1 MPKFARKTF
10 VSLAVLVT
18 ASFGSHPVSAED
30 KPKEL
35 VEAYN
40 KAGIELF
47 GKLSDT
53 PGNIVMSPYSI
64 GTALAMAAAGARGT
78 TEKEIVQGL
87 DYPFAP
93 SVVADVSAAL
103 DGRVTKRSSDE
114 RVSIT
119 LANALHL
126 TRTDG
131 PISKSYQTLVRDK
144 FGAEVFRGSDLAAI
158 NGWVKD
164 KTSGKI
170 DKLLDT
176 LDPNSICVLLN
187 AIRFKGLWALPFP
200 EDKTKPRKFHLTK
213 DETIQVDTMRTTN
226 EFRIHSGAGFD
237 AIALPY
243 KGNILDMI
251 VLLPSS
257 KGDKKQAAIK
267 LNDKMAKT
275 IVDGLNKE
283 KRQTVLVTM
292 PKFKTE
298 FASNLVPALESL
310 GLKQPFNQDKAD
322 FTGMTESAEEKDRIH
337 ISQVRH
343 KAVIEVDE
351 AGTEAA
357 AVTGV
362 EFSGRSIRPKF
373 PEFIINRPFV
383 YMITDRASGAILFI
397 GRLADPRA

>member
-1 MPKFARKTF
+1 MPNFAPKLF
-10 VSLAVLVT
+10 VSLAVLAV
-18 ASFGSHPVSAED
+18 ASAGSNAVSAED
-30 KPKEL
+30 EPSAL
-35 VEAYN
+35 VKAYN
-40 KAGIELF
+40 KSGIELF

-53 PGNIVMSPYSI
+53 PGNIIMSPYSI
-64 GTALAMAAAGARGT
+64 GTALAMASAGARGS
-78 TEKEIVQGL
+78 TEKEMVKAL

-93 SVVADVSAAL
+93 SIVADASKAL
-103 DGRVTKRSSDE
+103 GGRVTKRSPDE
-114 RVSIT
+114 GVAIE

-126 TRTDG
+126 TRPDG
-131 PISKSYQTLVRDK
+131 PISKSYQALVRDK
-144 FGAEVFRGSDLAAI
+144 FGAEIFRGSDLAAI

-176 LDPNSICVLLN
+176 LDPQSICVLLN
-187 AIRFKGLWALPFP
+187 AIHFKGLWALPFP
-200 EDKTKPRKFHLTK
+200 SDKTKPRDFHLSK
-213 DETIQVDTMRTTN
+213 GETVQVETMWTTN
-226 EFRIHSGAGFD
+226 DFRVRSGAEFD

-243 KGNILDMI
+243 KGKILEMI
-251 VLLPSS
+251 VLLPNGKDD
-257 KGDKKQAAIK
+257 KGQVAVKLDDKK
-267 LNDKMAKT
+267 AKA

-283 KRQTVLVTM
+283 RRQTTMVSM

-298 FASNLVPALESL
+298 FASDLVPALEGL
-310 GLKQPFNQDKAD
+310 GLKQPFERDHAD
-322 FTGMTESAEEKDRIH
+322 FSGMTDSAEEKDRLH

-343 KAVIEVDE
+343 KAFIEVDE

-373 PEFIINRPFV
+373 PEFKIDRPFL

-397 GRLADPRA
+397 GRLSDPRS

>member
-1 MPKFARKTF
+1 MPNFARKLF
-10 VSLAVLVT
+10 VSLAVLTVT
-18 ASFGSHPVSAED
+18 SAGSNAVAAED
-30 KPKEL
+30 KPSQL

-40 KAGIELF
+40 KSGIELF
-47 GKLSDT
+47 GKLSDA

-64 GTALAMAAAGARGT
+64 GTALAMASAGARGS
-78 TEKEIVQGL
+78 TEKEMEQAL

-93 SVVADVSAAL
+93 SIVADASNAL
-103 DGRVTKRSSDE
+103 EGRVTKRSPDE
-114 RVSIT
+114 GVAIK

-126 TRTDG
+126 TRADG

-144 FGAEVFRGSDLAAI
+144 FGAEIFRGSDLAAI

-176 LDPNSICVLLN
+176 LDPQSICVLLN
-187 AIRFKGLWALPFP
+187 AIHFKGLWALPFP
-200 EDKTKPRKFHLTK
+200 SDKTKPRKFHLSK

-251 VLLPSS
+251 VLLPNSE
-257 KGDKKQAAIK
+257 GDKEQAAIK
-267 LNDKMAKT
+267 LDDKIAKA
-275 IVDGLNKE
+275 IIDGLNKE

-373 PEFIINRPFV
+373 PEFIIDRPFV

-397 GRLADPRA
+397 GRLSDPRA